1 MKCKE
6 KAWAQ
11 NLKEQ
16 HHLQE
21 IRERAH
27 KGGREDEEN
36 QDSGIASWKSRKE
49 RALKKQSAAVECFPL
64 FSKKSNE
71 HL

>member
-6 KAWAQ
+6 KAWGQ

-49 RALKKQSAAVECFPL
+49 RVWKKQSARSRE
-64 FSKKSNE
+64 SSRQ
-71 HL
+71 

>member
-6 KAWAQ
+6 KAWGQ

-36 QDSGIASWKSRKE
+36 QDDYNKRHG
-49 RALKKQSAAVECFPL
+49 
-64 FSKKSNE
+64 
-71 HL
+71 

>member
-6 KAWAQ
+6 KAWGQ

-21 IRERAH
+21 IERAH
-27 KGGREDEEN
+27 RGGREDEEN

-49 RALKKQSAAVECFPL
+49 RASKKQSAR
-64 FSKKSNE
+64 SRDSSRQ
-71 HL
+71 